1 MMPPMVTRAGTQHQ
15 RATKYNNFRSG
26 EITALTYHL
35 KRRVLL
41 EVVKL
46 LSQLNVSKIV
56 QRETLELQFLHFRS
70 YVIMKITILLNDYK
84 DFIHFKGTMNMSFQM
99 SEVLDHTDYK
109 NI

>member
-1 MMPPMVTRAGTQHQ
+1 MMPPMVTRAGTQQQ

-56 QRETLELQFLHFRS
+56 QRQDYLETLGPRIVFQ
-70 YVIMKITILLNDYK
+70 KI
-84 DFIHFKGTMNMSFQM
+84 
-99 SEVLDHTDYK
+99 
-109 NI
+109 